1 MFRFVKIRIF
11 RENYSPHFYRPSL
24 SIRYKYNFPIPSSNN
39 PARYL
44 KKKKKIYEN
53 RILFRIQYISCIQ
66 LHLKINFIDRVTT
79 IEQATNFL
87 LRRIDPAREHFP
99 SIHDRLYTYIY
110 IYRTRKV
117 CPSIEINKG
126 ERNNNRGIMYDCAR
140 SISKKSFSTRN

>member
-53 RILFRIQYISCIQ
+53 RILFRIQYISRIQ

-99 SIHDRLYTYIY
+99 SIHDYTYTHIYIY
-110 IYRTRKV
+110 IEREKFVRRSKSTKANETIIEESYT
-117 CPSIEINKG
+117 CSIDLEEIFF
-126 ERNNNRGIMYDCAR
+126 DP
-140 SISKKSFSTRN
+140 